1 MADFTVAEVCTAT
14 KGLSRGGMEGARFQG
29 VCTDTRTVQPGNL
42 FIALTGERFDGHEFI
57 RQAIE
62 KGAAG
67 VVISKQVVALPEGIA
82 VIVVENTL
90 KALQDL
96 AQFHRRRFQIPVI
109 VITGSNGKTT
119 TKDLT
124 AAILASKLRV
134 LKTEANFNNEIGLPR
149 TLLNMTSEH
158 QVAVVEMGM
167 RGPGEID
174 ELAKI
179 AEPTAG
185 IVTNVGETHIELLG
199 SLDNIAAAK
208 AELVEAVP
216 PEGFVALNADN
227 KYVQA
232 MSSKASGRVIL
243 YGMNEPCQ
251 VQAYQIETEGLQTSF
266 MCRCHGVTFPLS
278 LPMVGLHNVYNT
290 LAAVAVAWELGLR
303 ADDIQMGLAHF
314 QPSSMRQQIE
324 RVGEYVIIND
334 AYNASPLSMAGA
346 IATLQQVAAGR
357 SIAVLGDM
365 LELGEVAV
373 EAHRRIGQTAGQCGV
388 DAVVTVGPLA
398 AHIAAAAREAGVK
411 ETLSYQKHDEAGA
424 ALQRIL
430 QPGDTILLKGSRGM
444 KMEKILEMLG

>member
-1 MADFTVAEVCTAT
+1 MADFTAAEVCAAT
-14 KGLSRGGMEGARFQG
+14 KGLSRGGVEGDRFQG

-57 RQAIE
+57 KQAIE

-67 VVISKQVVALPEGIA
+67 VVISKQEMVLPEGIA

-96 AQFHRRRFQIPVI
+96 AQFNRRRFQIPVI
-109 VITGSNGKTT
+109 AITGSNGKTT

-174 ELAKI
+174 ELTKI

-227 KYVQA
+227 EYVQA
-232 MSSKASGRVIL
+232 MSSKAAGRVIL
-243 YGMNEPCQ
+243 YGIKESCQ
-251 VQAYQIETEGLQTSF
+251 VQAYQIETEGLHTSF

-303 ADDIQMGLAHF
+303 ADDIQTGLAHF

-346 IATLQQVAAGR
+346 ITTLQQVAAGR

-388 DAVVTVGPLA
+388 DAIVTVGPLA

-411 ETLSYQKHDEAGA
+411 EALSYQKHEEAGA
-424 ALQRIL
+424 ALQRML
-430 QPGDTILLKGSRGM
+430 KPGDTILLKGSRGM

>member
-109 VITGSNGKTT
+109 AITGSNGKTT

-167 RGPGEID
+167 
-174 ELAKI
+174 
-179 AEPTAG
+179 
-185 IVTNVGETHIELLG
+185 
-199 SLDNIAAAK
+199 
-208 AELVEAVP
+208 
-216 PEGFVALNADN
+216 
-227 KYVQA
+227 
-232 MSSKASGRVIL
+232 
-243 YGMNEPCQ
+243 
-251 VQAYQIETEGLQTSF
+251 
-266 MCRCHGVTFPLS
+266 
-278 LPMVGLHNVYNT
+278 
-290 LAAVAVAWELGLR
+290 
-303 ADDIQMGLAHF
+303 
-314 QPSSMRQQIE
+314 
-324 RVGEYVIIND
+324 
-334 AYNASPLSMAGA
+334 
-346 IATLQQVAAGR
+346 
-357 SIAVLGDM
+357 
-365 LELGEVAV
+365 
-373 EAHRRIGQTAGQCGV
+373 
-388 DAVVTVGPLA
+388 
-398 AHIAAAAREAGVK
+398 
-411 ETLSYQKHDEAGA
+411 
-424 ALQRIL
+424 
-430 QPGDTILLKGSRGM
+430 
-444 KMEKILEMLG
+444 